1 MKTKTKLWIAIPVG
15 LLLLVGA
22 LGGVK
27 AAQIGAM
34 IQAGA
39 AFAPPPESV
48 TSAEVQTTEW
58 ASTRSAIGSLV
69 PVRGVTLGAE
79 VPGLVREIAF
89 ESGAAVK
96 KGEVLV
102 RLDTTAEQAQLAAAE
117 ADAALARVN
126 LERAESLRKAES
138 NAPADL
144 DAAEARSKQAEA
156 AVANLKA
163 IIAKKTIRAPFDG
176 RMSIRQVE
184 LGQVLSA
191 GTPIATLQ
199 SVTPIHADFWLPQQA
214 LADLQPGQAV
224 RLRTDTFP
232 KDEWKGEITAIN
244 PGVDEAT
251 RNVKVR
257 ATFQNADGRLRAGM
271 FANVE
276 VLSREKQKV
285 VLIPVT
291 SVLFAPYGDT
301 VFLIDGKKGGPA
313 GKEQLT
319 VRQQFV
325 RLGER
330 RGDFVAVTSGLEPG
344 QRVVSSGAFKL
355 RNGMNVAVNNALA
368 PKAQLAPTPSER

>member
-15 LLLLVGA
+15 LVLLVGA

-34 IQAGA
+34 IKAGA
-39 AFAPPPESV
+39 SFAPPPESV
-48 TSAEVQTTEW
+48 TSAPVQGTEW
-58 ASTRSAIGSLV
+58 VATRSAIGSLV
-69 PVRGVTLGAE
+69 AARGVTLAAE

-89 ESGAAVK
+89 DSGAAVRE
-96 KGEVLV
+96 GAVLV
-102 RLDTTAEQAQLAAAE
+102 RLDTSAERAQLEAAE
-117 ADAALARVN
+117 ADAALAQVN
-126 LERAESLRKAES
+126 LDRARSLRQAES

-144 DAAEARSKQAEA
+144 DAAEARAKQAAA
-156 AVANLKA
+156 AVANLRA
-163 IIAKKTIRAPFDG
+163 IIAKKTIRAPFAG

-184 LGQVLSA
+184 IGQVLSA

-224 RLRTDTFP
+224 ALRTDTFP
-232 KDEWKGEITAIN
+232 DASWKGAITAIN

-276 VLSREKQKV
+276 VLSSEKRPV

-301 VFLIDGKKGGPA
+301 VFLLEKKKDEA
-313 GKEQLT
+313 GKDQLT
-319 VRQQFV
+319 VKQQFV

-330 RGDFVAVTSGLEPG
+330 RGDFVAVTSGVEPG
-344 QRVVSSGAFKL
+344 QQVVSSGAFKL
-355 RNGMNVAVNNALA
+355 RNGMAVAVNNALA
-368 PKAQLAPTPSER
+368 PKAQLEPTPSER

>member
-1 MKTKTKLWIAIPVG
+1 MKTKTKLWIAVPLG

-34 IQAGA
+34 IRANA
-39 AFAPPPESV
+39 SFSPPPEAV
-48 TSAEVQTTEW
+48 TSAEVQPAEW
-58 ASTRSAIGSLV
+58 VATRAAIGSLV
-69 PVRGVTLGAE
+69 AMRGVTLGAE
-79 VPGLVREIAF
+79 VPGLVREITF
-89 ESGAAVK
+89 DSGAAVK
-96 KGEVLV
+96 KGAVLV
-102 RLDTTAEQAQLAAAE
+102 RLDTSAEDAQLEAAE
-117 ADAALARVN
+117 ADAALAKVN
-126 LERAESLRKAES
+126 LERARSLRKAES

-144 DAAEARSKQAEA
+144 DAAEARAKQAA
-156 AVANLKA
+156 ATVANLKA
-163 IIAKKTIRAPFDG
+163 IIAKKSIRAPFDG

-184 LGQVLSA
+184 LGQVLA
-191 GTPIATLQ
+191 VGTPIASLQ

-224 RLRTDTFP
+224 QLQTDTFP
-232 KDEWKGEITAIN
+232 GALWKGKITAVN
-244 PGVDEAT
+244 PGVDEVT

-257 ATFQNADGRLRAGM
+257 ATFANEDGRLRPGM

-276 VLSREKQKV
+276 VLSSEKHKV
-285 VLIPVT
+285 LLIPVT
-291 SVLFAPYGDT
+291 SILYAPYGDT
-301 VFLIDGKKGGPA
+301 VFLIEPKKDPA

-355 RNGMNVAVNNALA
+355 RNGAAVALNDALA
-368 PKAQLAPTPSER
+368 PKAQLAPNPSER

>member
-15 LLLLVGA
+15 LVLLVGA

-34 IQAGA
+34 IKAGA
-39 AFAPPPESV
+39 SFAPPPESV
-48 TSAEVQTTEW
+48 TSASVQATEW
-58 ASTRSAIGSLV
+58 VATRSAIGSLV
-69 PVRGVTLGAE
+69 AARGVTLGAE
-79 VPGLVREIAF
+79 VPGLVREISF
-89 ESGAAVK
+89 ESGAAVRE
-96 KGEVLV
+96 GAVLV
-102 RLDTTAEQAQLAAAE
+102 RLDTSAERAQLEAAE
-117 ADAALARVN
+117 ADAALAQLN
-126 LERAESLRKAES
+126 LDRAQSLRKAES

-144 DAAEARSKQAEA
+144 DAAEARAKQAAA
-156 AVANLKA
+156 AVATLRA
-163 IIAKKTIRAPFDG
+163 TIAKKTIRAPFAG
-176 RMSIRQVE
+176 RMSIRQIEV
-184 LGQVLSA
+184 GQVLAA

-214 LADLQPGQAV
+214 LADLQLGQAV

-232 KDEWKGEITAIN
+232 DATWKGEITAIN

-276 VLSREKQKV
+276 VRSNEKRQV
-285 VLIPVT
+285 VLIPMT

-301 VFLIDGKKGGPA
+301 VFLLEQRKDEA
-313 GKEQLT
+313 GKDQLT
-319 VRQQFV
+319 VKQQFV

-330 RGDFVAVTSGLEPG
+330 RGDFVAVTSGVEPG
-344 QRVVSSGAFKL
+344 QQVVSSGAFKL
-355 RNGMNVAVNNALA
+355 RNGMAVAVNNALA
-368 PKAQLAPTPSER
+368 PKAQLEPTPSER

>member
-1 MKTKTKLWIAIPVG
+1 MKTKTKLWIAIPIG
-15 LLLLVGA
+15 LVLLVGA

-39 AFAPPPESV
+39 TFAPPPESV
-48 TSAEVQTTEW
+48 SSVEVQATEW
-58 ASTRSAIGSLV
+58 ISTRTAIGTLV
-69 PVRGVTLGAE
+69 PARGVTLGAE
-79 VPGLVREIAF
+79 IPGLVREIAF

-96 KGEVLV
+96 KGAVLV
-102 RLDTTAEQAQLAAAE
+102 RLDTTAEQAQLEAAE
-117 ADAALARVN
+117 ADAALAAVN
-126 LERAESLRKAES
+126 LERAQSLRKAES

-144 DAAEARSKQAEA
+144 DAAEARAKAAAA
-156 AVANLKA
+156 AVANLRA
-163 IIAKKTIRAPFDG
+163 MIAKKTIRAPFDG

-184 LGQVLSA
+184 LGQVLAA

-214 LADLQPGQAV
+214 LADLQLGQAV

-232 KDEWKGEITAIN
+232 NDTWKGEITAIN

-251 RNVKVR
+251 RNVKIR
-257 ATFQNADGRLRAGM
+257 ATFQNPDGRLRAGM

-276 VLSREKQKV
+276 VLSNEKRKV
-285 VLIPVT
+285 VVIPVT

-301 VFLIDGKKGGPA
+301 VFLIESKKDQGGKD
-313 GKEQLT
+313 QLT

-330 RGDFVAVTSGLEPG
+330 RGDFVAVASGLEPG
-344 QRVVSSGAFKL
+344 QRVVASGGFKL

>member
-34 IQAGA
+34 IKAGA
-39 AFAPPPESV
+39 SFAPPPESV
-48 TSAEVQTTEW
+48 TSAPVQATEW
-58 ASTRSAIGSLV
+58 VATRSAIGSLV
-69 PVRGVTLGAE
+69 PARGVTLGAE
-79 VPGLVREIAF
+79 VPGLVREITF

-96 KGEVLV
+96 QGAVLV
-102 RLDTTAEQAQLAAAE
+102 RLDTSAERAQLEAAE
-117 ADAALARVN
+117 ADAALAQVN
-126 LERAESLRKAES
+126 LDRAQSLRKAES

-144 DAAEARSKQAEA
+144 DAAQARAKQAAA
-156 AVANLKA
+156 AVANLRA

-176 RMSIRQVE
+176 RMSIRQIEV
-184 LGQVLSA
+184 GQVLSA

-224 RLRTDTFP
+224 QLRTDTFP
-232 KDEWKGEITAIN
+232 DATWKGQITAIN

-276 VLSREKQKV
+276 VLSSERRSV

-301 VFLIDGKKGGPA
+301 VFLLEQKKDPA
-313 GKEQLT
+313 GKDQLT
-319 VRQQFV
+319 VKQQFV

-330 RGDFVAVTSGLEPG
+330 RGDFVAVTSGVEPG
-344 QRVVSSGAFKL
+344 QQVVSSGAFKL
-355 RNGMNVAVNNALA
+355 RNGMAVAVNNALA
-368 PKAQLAPTPSER
+368 PKAQLQPTPSER

>member
-1 MKTKTKLWIAIPVG
+1 MKTKTKLWIAIPLG
-15 LLLLVGA
+15 LLLVVGA

-39 AFAPPPESV
+39 SFAPPPEAV
-48 TSAEVQTTEW
+48 TSAEVQAAEW
-58 ASTRSAIGSLV
+58 VDLKAAIGSLV
-69 PVRGVTLGAE
+69 AARGVTLAAE
-79 VPGLVREIAF
+79 IPGRVTEIAF
-89 ESGAAVK
+89 ESGAPVK
-96 KGEVLV
+96 KGAVLV
-102 RLDTTAEQAQLAAAE
+102 RLDTTAEQAQLESAE
-117 ADAALARVN
+117 AEAALAELN
-126 LERAESLRKAES
+126 LERARSLRRAES

-144 DAAEARSKQAEA
+144 DAAVARARQAAA
-156 AVANLKA
+156 AVANLRA
-163 IIAKKTIRAPFDG
+163 IVAKKTIRAPFDG

-184 LGQVLSA
+184 LGQVLAA
-191 GTPIATLQ
+191 GTPIGSLQ

-214 LADLQPGQAV
+214 LADLEPGQAV
-224 RLRTDTFP
+224 HLETDTFP
-232 KDEWKGEITAIN
+232 GKTWEGEITAVN

-257 ATFQNADGRLRAGM
+257 ATFPNSDGRLRSGM

-276 VLSREKQKV
+276 VLSEEKQRVLV
-285 VLIPVT
+285 VPVT
-291 SVLFAPYGDT
+291 AVLFAPYGDT
-301 VFLIDGKKGGPA
+301 VFVIEEKKDEA

-330 RGDFVAVTSGLEPG
+330 RGDFVAVSSGLEPG

-355 RNGMNVAVNNALA
+355 RNGMTVAVNQALA
-368 PKAQLAPTPSER
+368 PKAQLRPNPAER

>member
-39 AFAPPPESV
+39 SFAPPPEAV
-48 TSAEVQTTEW
+48 TSAEVTAAEW
-58 ASTRSAIGSLV
+58 VEMRTAIGSLV
-69 PVRGVTLGAE
+69 AARGVTLAAE
-79 VPGLVREIAF
+79 IPGRVVDIAF
-89 ESGAAVK
+89 ESGATVK
-96 KGEVLV
+96 KGAVLV
-102 RLDTTAEQAQLAAAE
+102 RMDTTAEQAQLESAE
-117 ADAALARVN
+117 ADAALAQLN
-126 LERAESLRKAES
+126 LERARSLRRAES

-144 DAAEARSKQAEA
+144 DAAVARAKQAAA
-156 AVANLKA
+156 AVANLRA
-163 IIAKKTIRAPFDG
+163 VIAKKTIRAPFDG

-184 LGQVLSA
+184 LGQVLAA
-191 GTPIATLQ
+191 GTPIGSLQ
-199 SVTPIHADFWLPQQA
+199 SVTPIHADFFLPQQA

-224 RLRTDTFP
+224 HLHTDTFP
-232 KDEWKGEITAIN
+232 EVTWNGQITAIN

-251 RNVKVR
+251 RNVKIR
-257 ATFQNADGRLRAGM
+257 ATFPNADGRLRGGM

-276 VLSREKQKV
+276 VLSGEKQR
-285 VLIPVT
+285 VLAIPVT
-291 SVLFAPYGDT
+291 AVLYAPYGDT
-301 VFLIDGKKGGPA
+301 VFVIEKKKDPA

-330 RGDFVAVTSGLEPG
+330 RGDFVAVSSGLEEG

-355 RNGMNVAVNNALA
+355 RNGVIVAVNDRLA
-368 PKAQLAPTPSER
+368 PKAQLRPNPAER

>member
-34 IQAGA
+34 IKAGA
-39 AFAPPPESV
+39 SFAPPPESV
-48 TSAEVQTTEW
+48 TSAPVQATEW
-58 ASTRSAIGSLV
+58 VATRSAIGSLV
-69 PVRGVTLGAE
+69 AARGVTLAAE
-79 VPGLVREIAF
+79 VPGLVREITF
-89 ESGAAVK
+89 DSGAAVRE
-96 KGEVLV
+96 GAVLV
-102 RLDTTAEQAQLAAAE
+102 RLDTSAERAQLEAAE
-117 ADAALARVN
+117 ADAALAQVN
-126 LERAESLRKAES
+126 LDRARSLRQAES

-144 DAAEARSKQAEA
+144 DAAEARAKQAAA
-156 AVANLKA
+156 AVANLRA
-163 IIAKKTIRAPFDG
+163 IIAKKTIRAPFAG

-184 LGQVLSA
+184 VGQVLAA

-214 LADLQPGQAV
+214 LADLQLGQAV

-232 KDEWKGEITAIN
+232 DATWKGEITAIN

-276 VLSREKQKV
+276 VLSSEKRQV

-301 VFLIDGKKGGPA
+301 VFLLEKKKDQA
-313 GKEQLT
+313 GKDQLT
-319 VRQQFV
+319 VKQQFV

-330 RGDFVAVTSGLEPG
+330 RGDFVAVTSGVEPG
-344 QRVVSSGAFKL
+344 QQVVSSGAFKL
-355 RNGMNVAVNNALA
+355 RNGMAVAVNNALA
-368 PKAQLAPTPSER
+368 PKAQLEPTPSER